1 MKNTYKNSTE
11 EELVNSL
18 RSIEVTP
25 PNGLWDDINATLVA
39 KRNRKIFIVSSCA
52 SAASIAL
59 LLSIGGLLLV
69 NSRTETIQTKT
80 LLSKKE
86 NSTAISPKES
96 IAKTNSSGT
105 QNIKTR
111 MIVLNSNAQKS
122 EFTSIAKSSS
132 DSTLI
137 SNHENEIL
145 TVIDPIHPSSIRN
158 FAVKKEEIYPK
169 IKNLEYGLN
178 NAITSV
184 DLAEKK
190 RKGEWIFSA
199 TGFPV
204 YSFHTAGVTDQSSP
218 NQEQGIVSWGGS
230 ASVQYAFSKRYF
242 FETGVTLNTLGQQ
255 EKNLYIV
262 ASNASNVEV
271 RNYGGVS
278 NSYGVLS
285 VPNTNLRVMGDKG
298 VSSLSTDAIN
308 ASSFNKV
315 NALQRFRYLEV
326 PFLIGKGFKLK
337 SLNLKVK
344 AGLVVGFLID
354 NRLDLT
360 GTNLKLQGKTQ
371 GVDPIIAS
379 TQASIGIS
387 YPVANRCNLIIEPT
401 FRIGL
406 KSLNSTSGKN
416 YPFATYI
423 KFGIE
428 IPF

>member
-18 RSIEVTP
+18 KSIEVTP

-39 KRNRKIFIVSSCA
+39 KQNRKIFIVSSWA
-52 SAASIAL
+52 SAATIAL
-59 LLSIGGLLLV
+59 LLSIGGLYLV
-69 NSRTETIQTKT
+69 NSKTETVRTKT

-86 NSTAISPKES
+86 NSTTLSPKETKAKNNSSENQNFKARS
-96 IAKTNSSGT
+96 IAFNSDP
-105 QNIKTR
+105 
-111 MIVLNSNAQKS
+111 QKPES
-122 EFTSIAKSSS
+122 TAIAKSST
-132 DSTLI
+132 DSVI
-137 SNHENEIL
+137 KFKQKIEIL

-158 FAVKKEEIYPK
+158 FVFRKEAIYPK
-169 IKNLEYGLN
+169 IKKAKYLLN
-178 NAITSV
+178 NAIATV
-184 DLAEKK
+184 ELPENK

-204 YSFHTAGVTDQSSP
+204 YSFHTAGVMEQSSP
-218 NQEQGIVSWGGS
+218 NQEKGIVSWGGS
-230 ASVQYAFSKRYF
+230 ASIQYSFSKRYF
-242 FETGVTLNTLGQQ
+242 FETGITLNTLGQQ

-262 ASNASNVEV
+262 ASDADNVEV
-271 RNYGGVS
+271 MSYGGVS

-285 VPNTNLRVMGDKG
+285 VPNTDLRVMGDKG

-315 NALQRFRYLEV
+315 DALQRFRYLEV
-326 PFLIGKGFKLK
+326 PFLIGKGFKLR

-344 AGLVVGFLID
+344 AGLVAGFLIG
-354 NRLDLT
+354 NRLDLI

-379 TQASIGIS
+379 TQASFGIS

-401 FRIGL
+401 FRLGL
-406 KSLNSTSGKN
+406 KSLNSTTGKN